1 MAIRIYRSPIPKNEK
16 PHILF
21 LGNTRKPFLLTPSL
35 YNAIA
40 YVRIFDDA
48 SGFEAYDG
56 SLDIQDERVVKMIG
70 ANYRKDVLP
79 YILKIVQC
87 EHRYI
92 FHRSSDQMECLLV
105 ETQGNQMAYV
115 DWLAL
120 RTWFGEPLAPMI
132 MELFADPWKPDLWE
146 VFQDVWEGDCK

>member
-1 MAIRIYRSPIPKNEK
+1 MAIRLFRGPIGKNEK

-21 LGNTRKPFLLTPSL
+21 VGNVGKPFLHIPSIHDV
-35 YNAIA
+35 IA
-40 YVRIFDDA
+40 YIRIFDDA

-56 SLDIQDERVVKMIG
+56 TLDIQDEHVAKGIG

-87 EHRYI
+87 EYRYI
-92 FHRSSDQMECLLV
+92 FHRSLDQLDCLLV

-120 RTWFGEPLAPMI
+120 RTWFGHPLAPMLL
-132 MELFADPWKPDLWE
+132 ELFADPWKADLWE
-146 VFQDVWEGDCK
+146 VFQDAWEGDCK